1 MVSNETPD
9 THLEIL
15 AESFQ
20 ILKSWSLRVN
30 LESYRSANPNT
41 TELTLAK
48 QCPNF
53 WKRSQ
58 CLNLGT
64 NTNKINRTTT
74 ILNRKHSYKYS
85 NLLDLQSIQYHD
97 YLAANNPPKKALH
110 HILKMTQTIIFSRLE
125 TILLHS
131 KFKVSSKVTSGLTI
145 PLSHTRIVHEPQPLQ

>member
-1 MVSNETPD
+1 MGQMVSNETPD
-9 THLEIL
+9 THWEIL

-30 LESYRSANPNT
+30 LESYRSANPNA

-64 NTNKINRTTT
+64 NTNKRNRTTT

-97 YLAANNPPKKALH
+97 FRQKTH
-110 HILKMTQTIIFSRLE
+110 CIIFLKWPRQSFSADLKQLYFIPSSRW
-125 TILLHS
+125 
-131 KFKVSSKVTSGLTI
+131 VSKVTSGLTI
-145 PLSHTRIVHEPQPLQ
+145 PLSHTRIVHEP